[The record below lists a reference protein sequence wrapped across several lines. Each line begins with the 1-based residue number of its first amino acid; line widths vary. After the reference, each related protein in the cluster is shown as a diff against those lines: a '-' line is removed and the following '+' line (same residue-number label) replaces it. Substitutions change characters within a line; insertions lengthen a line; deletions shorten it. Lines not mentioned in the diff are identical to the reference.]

1 VKDVA
6 LNTPGGST
14 QEIEMPVHCRIDS
27 QASLHLVRT
36 SGFCCVL
43 ASMAWAASAYAGDS
57 PAADD
62 AAATAAPMATC
73 GKDPAKFQSRAL
85 QRVNEYRK
93 SGYDCGS
100 EGYFGP
106 TKPLA
111 WSTALQ
117 SAASDHSVEM
127 ATHNYFSHTGL
138 DGSDAGDRITRAGYA
153 WSTWGENIAAG
164 YDTVGAVVDGWMES
178 DGHCANIMNPQFRD
192 MGLACGQSDASDYGK
207 YWTMDLAAPR

>member
-1 VKDVA
+1 
-6 LNTPGGST
+6 
-14 QEIEMPVHCRIDS
+14 
-27 QASLHLVRT
+27 
-36 SGFCCVL
+36 
-43 ASMAWAASAYAGDS
+43 
-57 PAADD
+57 
-62 AAATAAPMATC
+62 MATC

-100 EGYFGP
+100 EGYFAP

-111 WSTALQ
+111 WSTPLH
-117 SAASDHSVEM
+117 SAASGHSTDM

-138 DGSDAGDRITRAGYA
+138 DGSEPGDRITGAGYA

-164 YDTVGAVVDGWMES
+164 YDTVRSVVDGWMES

-192 MGLACGQSDASDYGK
+192 MGLACAQSDASDYGK